1 MTANEITHATKAQ
14 LDALIELCL
23 GDPKFH
29 EAAGLLKLASD
40 IISEK
45 VHEDEAPCHCYE
57 YMGDNPKCPTHGG
70 MFKEHGKVTD
80 FRVFDHALT
89 MEEIKAEYY
98 SDYGS
103 NYQERNDLYCT
114 GMGC

>member
-1 MTANEITHATKAQ
+1 MTTQTEITPANKAQ

-45 VHEDEAPCHCYE
+45 VHQDDEPECHCYE
-57 YMGDNPKCPTHGG
+57 YMGDNPKCPKHGG
-70 MFKEHGKVTD
+70 DISDIHFS
-80 FRVFDHALT
+80 
-89 MEEIKAEYY
+89 MEEIL
-98 SDYGS
+98 SD
-103 NYQERNDLYCT
+103 YQERNDLYT
-114 GMGC
+114 MGMGA